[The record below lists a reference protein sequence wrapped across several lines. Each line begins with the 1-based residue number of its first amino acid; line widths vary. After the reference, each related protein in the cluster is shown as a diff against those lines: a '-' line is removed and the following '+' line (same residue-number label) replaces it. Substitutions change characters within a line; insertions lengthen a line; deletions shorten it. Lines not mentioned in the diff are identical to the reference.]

1 MKGVVMQN
9 LFSLE
14 NRVALITGASRGIG
28 EAIAKTLAAQGAH
41 VVLSSRKAEAL
52 ETVAESIRKTGGKA
66 TVMACHMGEIEAVKA
81 LVNRID
87 QELGRL
93 DILVA
98 NAATNP
104 YFGDLFGVDEGAWDK
119 IMDVNVKGPFFLIQ
133 AAARVM
139 DKNGGGSIVTVAS
152 VNGVSPA
159 LFQGAYSISKAAVI
173 SMTKAFAKELAPRKI
188 RVNSLLPGL
197 TDTKFAGALIQN
209 DDIREYAVKQ
219 IPMGRYAQPQ
229 EMAGAVLYLV
239 SDAASFTT
247 GTTLIC
253 DGGQL
258 A

>member
-1 MKGVVMQN
+1 MEGVYMQN

-14 NRVALITGASRGIG
+14 NKVALITGASRGIG
-28 EAIAKTLAAQGAH
+28 AAIASTLAAQGAH

-52 ETVAESIRKTGGKA
+52 EEVALEIRKNGGKA
-66 TVMACHMGEIEAVKA
+66 TVMACHMGQIPAVRE
-81 LVNRID
+81 LVEKID
-87 QELGRL
+87 RELGRL

-133 AAARVM
+133 AAAKVM
-139 DKNGGGSIVTVAS
+139 DKNGGGAVVTVAS

-173 SMTKAFAKELAPRKI
+173 SMTKAFAKELAPRNI

-219 IPMGRYAQPQ
+219 IPMGRYAQPG

-239 SDAASFTT
+239 SDASSFTT
-247 GTTLIC
+247 GTTLVC

>member
-1 MKGVVMQN
+1 MQN

-14 NRVALITGASRGIG
+14 KKVALITGASRGIG
-28 EAIAKTLAAQGAH
+28 ASIARTLAAHGAH

-52 ETVAESIRKTGGKA
+52 EEVAADIRSAGGQA
-66 TVMACHMGEIEAVKA
+66 TVMACHMGQIPAVRE
-81 LVNRID
+81 LVDRID
-87 QELGRL
+87 KEMGRL

-119 IMDVNVKGPFFLIQ
+119 IMEVNVKGPFFLMQ
-133 AAARVM
+133 AAAKIM
-139 DKNGGGSIVTVAS
+139 DKNGGGTMVTVAS

-173 SMTKAFAKELAPRKI
+173 SMTKAFAKELAARNI

-239 SDAASFTT
+239 SEASSFTT